1 MDDNNDIERK
11 LILLSDF
18 MDQRVRKQNEIE
30 FYEKQMKEIER
41 KLFFLRKEQQL
52 TATIIDILTKEKVYD
67 VREELEKKMMD
78 ENNPLLIDP
87 DKKDT

>member
-1 MDDNNDIERK
+1 MNDDNDIERK

-41 KLFFLRKEQQL
+41 KLFFLRKEREL
-52 TATIIDILTKEKVYD
+52 TATIIDMLAREKVVD
-67 VREELEKKMMD
+67 LQEMVEEK
-78 ENNPLLIDP
+78 LLI
-87 DKKDT
+87 KKSLFDFQFP

>member
-1 MDDNNDIERK
+1 MSDNNDVERK

>member
-1 MDDNNDIERK
+1 MNDDNDIERK

-41 KLFFLRKEQQL
+41 KLFFLRKEREL
-52 TATIIDILTKEKVYD
+52 TATIIDMLAREKVVD
-67 VREELEKKMMD
+67 LQEMVEEK
-78 ENNPLLIDP
+78 LLIKKP
-87 DKKDT
+87 DVDE